1 VPRHRQDD
9 AVNRRLCIG
18 GWCAVGVDRPAL
30 GYQLV
35 LRTALQA
42 DRLRYDGVGKPI
54 SHVFLRAG

>member
-1 VPRHRQDD
+1 
-9 AVNRRLCIG
+9 
-18 GWCAVGVDRPAL
+18 
-30 GYQLV
+30 V